1 MPRMQD
7 ALDKRT
13 AAASIDT
20 YYEANLL
27 TGEATSESVEQ
38 LTKKAPRIK
47 EKNERLFVYWT
58 SSSAAAEC
66 QAIGPATRCF
76 CNHSYSSHAWYETET
91 KRVRCRW
98 VEGCRCACFS
108 YVPGRGATHIR
119 CGCKHE
125 HHEHRTSDGRPGP
138 CSHPGCDCKG
148 FHSNWRCARSQLHAF
163 LAICIPRSRSFA
175 VALSLRRC
183 GSCGEAY
190 DEHTTIFETAADR
203 ARAGK
208 ATESNLGGWSNEK
221 PHLDA
226 VCGGVTRMSSLL
238 TGVERAGIGP
248 LQHTDGMTCVPCD
261 ENAAPIT
268 PFSSTAEVFANYDRK
283 ADAHVARLRKLK
295 EARESLQFAGGSQG
309 QRLGHQGAAST
320 NSSSNAVSA
329 ASGGGGKALVPRPPA
344 GGAGAVRPGAGGRSS
359 ASTTT
364 GGTAA
369 ARPVV
374 NSNRPPT
381 KAAMRELAAAAA
393 EARFG
398 GSEAAVEEAPRPPPA
413 RTVAAAAPSPAPSKR
428 ATATA
433 RGGPGG
439 TTRSSAGG
447 PRGQA
452 KLAVAAARRE
462 RAAGAAEARMSV
474 AAEA

>member
-38 LTKKAPRIK
+38 LTKKALAIK

-91 KRVRCRW
+91 KRVRCR
-98 VEGCRCACFS
+98 VEGCRCTCFS

-148 FHSNWRCARSQLHAF
+148 FHSNWRCA
-163 LAICIPRSRSFA
+163 LAAACISRDLYPSLTLSRSRFSCSRCAGAARA
-175 VALSLRRC
+175 VS
-183 GSCGEAY
+183 Y

-268 PFSSTAEVFANYDRK
+268 PFSSTAAVFANYDRK
-283 ADAHVARLRKLK
+283 ADAHVARF
-295 EARESLQFAGGSQG
+295 ES
-309 QRLGHQGAAST
+309 
-320 NSSSNAVSA
+320 
-329 ASGGGGKALVPRPPA
+329 
-344 GGAGAVRPGAGGRSS
+344 
-359 ASTTT
+359 
-364 GGTAA
+364 
-369 ARPVV
+369 
-374 NSNRPPT
+374 
-381 KAAMRELAAAAA
+381 
-393 EARFG
+393 
-398 GSEAAVEEAPRPPPA
+398 
-413 RTVAAAAPSPAPSKR
+413 
-428 ATATA
+428 
-433 RGGPGG
+433 
-439 TTRSSAGG
+439 
-447 PRGQA
+447 
-452 KLAVAAARRE
+452 
-462 RAAGAAEARMSV
+462 
-474 AAEA
+474 

>member
-1 MPRMQD
+1 MPGDRAGD
-7 ALDKRT
+7 ALLLQPLVFVARLVRDG
-13 AAASIDT
+13 D
-20 YYEANLL
+20 EARPLPRRRLPLHVLL
-27 TGEATSESVEQ
+27 LCAGTRRHAHTMRLQ
-38 LTKKAPRIK
+38 ARAPRAPHLRRPSGTVLPSGL
-47 EKNERLFVYWT
+47 RLQGLPLEL
-58 SSSAAAEC
+58 A
-66 QAIGPATRCF
+66 
-76 CNHSYSSHAWYETET
+76 
-91 KRVRCRW
+91 VR
-98 VEGCRCACFS
+98 
-108 YVPGRGATHIR
+108 
-119 CGCKHE
+119 
-125 HHEHRTSDGRPGP
+125 
-138 CSHPGCDCKG
+138 
-148 FHSNWRCARSQLHAF
+148 ARSVHAF

-175 VALSLRRC
+175 LASLALTLRRC

-295 EARESLQFAGGSQG
+295 EARESLQFAGGSHG

-320 NSSSNAVSA
+320 NSSSNAS
-329 ASGGGGKALVPRPPA
+329 SGGGKALVPRPPA

-398 GSEAAVEEAPRPPPA
+398 GSEAAAEEAPRPPPA